1 MKGNYVVVSVYD
13 VIDHRGGVVYSRVTL
28 LCLNRPRGP
37 HDNYDKLDV
46 LVLRPNYYYLG
57 RVLYKIPNDVIM
69 LA

>member
-28 LCLNRPRGP
+28 CLKRPRGLRY
-37 HDNYDKLDV
+37 DNYDKLNV
-46 LVLRPNYYYLG
+46 LVFGPNHYYPG
-57 RVLYKIPNDVIM
+57 QVLDKIPKDVIM